1 MVTIKRVPTRP
12 RIAVVLYKGGAVGE
26 AGVEIN
32 SCGLLSDVWEHLVL
46 PGLGLL
52 EVVAAEKLRSS
63 PDEGLSVSQLGCAFG
78 DFVRSHGPV
87 NA

>member
-1 MVTIKRVPTRP
+1 M
-12 RIAVVLYKGGAVGE
+12 
-26 AGVEIN
+26 
-32 SCGLLSDVWEHLVL
+32 L

-78 DFVRSHGPV
+78 DFEDLTGQSTRSGQGGTYV
-87 NA
+87 AYLRWIF

>member
-32 SCGLLSDVWEHLVL
+32 SCGLLSDVV
-46 PGLGLL
+46 GTFG
-52 EVVAAEKLRSS
+52 VARIGIAGSR
-63 PDEGLSVSQLGCAFG
+63 CC
-78 DFVRSHGPV
+78 
-87 NA
+87 